1 VAPDADRREKESA
14 EVCTSGCTSR
24 VEKVRVLQGD
34 DVSRSAIV
42 VTTLLGNRS
51 GSRRAVLPFL
61 LSLVDGGDCAAH
73 GLQISESLKI

>member
-1 VAPDADRREKESA
+1 MQKYAHRGVPQE
-14 EVCTSGCTSR
+14 TSR
-24 VEKVRVLQGD
+24 FVCCGDD

-42 VTTLLGNRS
+42 AAALLLRKS

-73 GLQISESLKI
+73 GLQIAEGLEIRQGPC